1 MCSLTWE
8 TYIPSDMSSPTWE
21 TYIPSDMFSPT
32 WETYI
37 PSDMCSRTWETHIPS
52 DMCSPPGKHISLV
65 RCVPLPGKHI
75 SLVICV
81 PLLGKH
87 ISLVICVP
95 LCKSVFEMLSVFEV
109 INFKLQ
115 TSNNMLKTWITLS
128 TGEISIHWIVQLP
141 PPPPN
146 IYPLLDSDLSGG
158 LGYPAYKQLGPGRHV
173 WLQAGFCWNG
183 QSLVR
188 RFLMADCF

>member
-1 MCSLTWE
+1 MFPYLGNTYPELLLFPTWE
-8 TYIPSDMSSPTWE
+8 THIPSDMCSPTRNH
-21 TYIPSDMFSPT
+21 ISLVICVPRPGKHISLVICVPPGKH
-32 WETYI
+32 I

-52 DMCSPPGKHISLV
+52 DMCSPRGKHISLV
-65 RCVPLPGKHI
+65 RCVPLPGKHV

-128 TGEISIHWIVQLP
+128 TG
-141 PPPPN
+141 
-146 IYPLLDSDLSGG
+146 
-158 LGYPAYKQLGPGRHV
+158 
-173 WLQAGFCWNG
+173 
-183 QSLVR
+183 
-188 RFLMADCF
+188 